1 MLLSRDIRHSYKKY
15 PILFSPLTTGEMIL
29 SGGKDGMVAVSSPR
43 TGMTVRILADHKGS
57 AITVLQCTRKQ
68 VGTCLCV
75 PALRG
80 SEFPVL
86 WEGAAAWLGRL
97 SHSALGPAPP
107 VTSVGLFLGVASV
120 EESHVHCKLP
130 GRVGNLWWLLQTRC
144 AWMACTMGPPRAA
157 SLEGSPCPQ

>member
-57 AITVLQCTRKQ
+57 AITVLQCMRKQ

-97 SHSALGPAPP
+97 SHSALGPANFCWAFFRGSFSGGKPCALQVAWESGQP
-107 VTSVGLFLGVASV
+107 LVAVADTVCMDGL
-120 EESHVHCKLP
+120 HY
-130 GRVGNLWWLLQTRC
+130 
-144 AWMACTMGPPRAA
+144 GPSKSSIP
-157 SLEGSPCPQ
+157 

>member
-15 PILFSPLTTGEMIL
+15 PILFSLLTTGEMIL

-107 VTSVGLFLGVASV
+107 VTSVGLFLGVASGGKPHALQV
-120 EESHVHCKLP
+120 AWESGQPLVAVADTVCMDGLHY
-130 GRVGNLWWLLQTRC
+130 
-144 AWMACTMGPPRAA
+144 GPSKSSIP
-157 SLEGSPCPQ
+157 